1 MFNQP
6 NSYPNSGSYDDLL
19 KRMTRR
25 VQQNKVDDQI
35 LEILQ
40 QVFEKEF
47 GKEHIVLSR
56 PDRIRLFQQVA
67 KAILNDVLGKIGDT
81 KSS

>member
-1 MFNQP
+1 MFNQS
-6 NSYPNSGSYDDLL
+6 NFYPNSGSYDDLL

-25 VQQNKVDDQI
+25 MQQNRVDNQI

-47 GKEHIVLSR
+47 GKENIVLSR
-56 PDRIRLFQQVA
+56 PERIRLFQQVT
-67 KAILNDVLGKIGDT
+67 KAILTDVLGKIGDI
-81 KSS
+81 K